1 MAGSAPTLGLAVV
14 FDAEEWRLGELFDER
29 GELMMI
35 NKGSWTPGMQQ
46 RSVQQRSSD
55 ADVGA
60 AGQGCGFSF
69 KPLVKL
75 SERHCPARPQP
86 SGGAGSGIGGCGQ

>member
-35 NKGSWTPGMQQ
+35 SKGSWTPGMQQ
-46 RSVQQRSSD
+46 RW
-55 ADVGA
+55 
-60 AGQGCGFSF
+60 
-69 KPLVKL
+69 L
-75 SERHCPARPQP
+75 ERHCEAPKMSARQP
-86 SGGAGSGIGGCGQ
+86 WNTLNATVTQT